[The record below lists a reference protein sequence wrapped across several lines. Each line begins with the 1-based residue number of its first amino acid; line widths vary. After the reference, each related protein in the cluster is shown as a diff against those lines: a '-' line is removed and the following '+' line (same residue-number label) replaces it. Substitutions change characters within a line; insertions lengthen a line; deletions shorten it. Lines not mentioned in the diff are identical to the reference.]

1 MTQTIEQQ
9 TEKQNETKATP
20 ITRPLE
26 PQSKAI
32 VIGASSGI
40 GAALV
45 HELSHQG
52 YLVSA
57 LARREAELTRQCE
70 AVNAAVGAERVFP
83 YVHDVTDYEAVP
95 ALFQHIVRE
104 MGGLDLVIYVAG
116 VQPAVAPG
124 EYNFEK
130 DAAMVRVNLLGAM
143 AWLNETAVRFERAK
157 SGHIVGIGSI
167 AGERGRASAPG
178 YNTSKA
184 ALATYLEALRN
195 RLSRHGVTVTTIKP
209 GFVDTVLLENAPK
222 TFWVISPETAAQKI
236 HSAIKKKKQVAY
248 VPARWWL
255 VGLII
260 RNIPSFIFRRLSI

>member
-1 MTQTIEQQ
+1 MSIS
-9 TEKQNETKATP
+9 
-20 ITRPLE
+20 RPLE
-26 PQSKAI
+26 PQPKAI

-45 HELSHQG
+45 HELGHQG
-52 YLVSA
+52 YQVAA
-57 LARREAELTRQCE
+57 LARREAELTRLCE
-70 AVNAAVGAERVFP
+70 TINAAIGTRRIYP
-83 YVHDVTDYEAVP
+83 YAHDVTDYEAVP
-95 ALFQHIVRE
+95 ALFQQIVRQL
-104 MGGLDLVIYVAG
+104 GGLDLVIYVAG
-116 VQPAVAPG
+116 VQPAIAPG

-143 AWLNETAVRFERAK
+143 AWLNESAVRFERAK

-167 AGERGRASAPG
+167 AGDRGRAAAPG

-222 TFWVISPETAAQKI
+222 TFWVIAPETAAQKI
-236 HSAIKKKKQVAY
+236 HRAIKKKRQVAY

-260 RNIPSFIFRRLSI
+260 RNIPSFIFRRLNI